1 MAQGEGAV
9 AMAEG
14 GSLSQFVDA
23 LRFTPVFT
31 TDWLEGQRDL
41 SFRRVELEPGKHLL
55 QAGERHPY
63 MYHIA
68 SGLVRI
74 YLLSDGGIAKTLFYH
89 AAGTQFGF
97 QGFRE
102 DGLTVSSAVAEVPS
116 VVLAIN
122 YRDLLAFCDANPTY
136 YKACIGYLF
145 QITNSQT
152 EEIANLSFQT
162 GAQRLTALLY
172 SLACSQQP
180 APAGGDEG
188 GVAIPY
194 TIDRLA
200 EIIGAHRNT
209 VSNAL
214 GQLRREGLVG
224 RQAKPIVVTDVDGL
238 ARSLRTR

>member
-1 MAQGEGAV
+1 
-9 AMAEG
+9 MAEEG
-14 GSLSQFVDA
+14 RLPQFVDA

-31 TDWLEGQRDL
+31 TDVLEGRGDL
-41 SFRRVELEPGKHLL
+41 PVKRMELEAGEHLF
-55 QAGERHPY
+55 QAGERHSY
-63 MYHIA
+63 MYHIV

-74 YLLSDGGIAKTLFYH
+74 YLLSGDGVSKTLFYH

-102 DGLTVSSAVAEVPS
+102 DGMTVSAAVAEVPS
-116 VVLAIN
+116 VVLAIS
-122 YRDLLAFCDANPTY
+122 YRELFAFCDAHPAY

-152 EEIANLSFQT
+152 EEIASLSFQT
-162 GAQRLTALLY
+162 GAQRLAALLY
-172 SLACSQQP
+172 SLACARP
-180 APAGGDEG
+180 FAETGRDGNGA
-188 GVAIPY
+188 VIPY

-214 GQLRREGLVG
+214 GQLRRQGIVG
-224 RQAKPIVVTDVDGL
+224 EQLKPIVVIDVDGL
-238 ARSLRTR
+238 ARSLRAR